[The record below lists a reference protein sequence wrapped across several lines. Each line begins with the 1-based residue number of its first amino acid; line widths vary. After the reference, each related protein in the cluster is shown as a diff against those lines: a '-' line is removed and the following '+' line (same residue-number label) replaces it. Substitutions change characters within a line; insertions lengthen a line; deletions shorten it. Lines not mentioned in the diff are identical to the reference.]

1 MLFSGKKSP
10 PRPWTMGS
18 FPAGPPTMYV
28 TSVPAYSAASP
39 YYSYPSTHFPASP
52 VIMPVSLPIQ
62 PIPVQVPVPVPVVV
76 QSPVIQVPALPTT
89 TTTYTVV
96 QSTPHVPS
104 PVIHAPIAIA
114 PPRSAP
120 NSPPR
125 RPRSMA
131 YGSSENALMLVQPQQ
146 TPASPCNITINIEG
160 ATPQQQPMQLRAVP
174 LQQSVFF
181 PFFTV
186 RKD

>member
-1 MLFSGKKSP
+1 MLFGKKPPSP
-10 PRPWTMGS
+10 QSWTMGS
-18 FPAGPPTMYV
+18 FPAGPPAMFV

-52 VIMPVSLPIQ
+52 VFMPVSLPIQ
-62 PIPVQVPVPVPVVV
+62 PIPVQVPVPVAV
-76 QSPVIQVPALPTT
+76 QSPMIQVAALPTT

-131 YGSSENALMLVQPQQ
+131 YGSSENALMLVQSPQQ
-146 TPASPCNITINIEG
+146 IPASPSNITINIER
-160 ATPQQQPMQLRAVP
+160 ATPQQPSMQLHAVP